1 MKDYISILR
10 DKFKFSNLEL
20 ICLAIIVIVGSV
32 ILFRYDE
39 ESIGG
44 RLFRFDRLTQ
54 TVEARIYMGDN
65 EYRWEPRPHFKNLQ
79 HVRDYIV
86 KQDRNNQIRAIE
98 EQTEAME
105 RMQRQQQMKGEING
119 DLTYGSLE
127 EAVEDEEA
135 AMDMLSSGEIYF
147 QMMDLAILGSITDLQ
162 KMIDEVE
169 DLEDSNLSE
178 TDEEEYYAK
187 SEEIINKYVKLWACF
202 VDDKRKF
209 ADVEFYFEEFTETY
223 FWLI

>member
-1 MKDYISILR
+1 MGITGTV
-10 DKFKFSNLEL
+10 NLKVASETYEFTYKSETL
-20 ICLAIIVIVGSV
+20 I
-32 ILFRYDE
+32 
-39 ESIGG
+39 
-44 RLFRFDRLTQ
+44 
-54 TVEARIYMGDN
+54 
-65 EYRWEPRPHFKNLQ
+65 K
-79 HVRDYIV
+79 
-86 KQDRNNQIRAIE
+86 
-98 EQTEAME
+98 
-105 RMQRQQQMKGEING
+105 MKGEING